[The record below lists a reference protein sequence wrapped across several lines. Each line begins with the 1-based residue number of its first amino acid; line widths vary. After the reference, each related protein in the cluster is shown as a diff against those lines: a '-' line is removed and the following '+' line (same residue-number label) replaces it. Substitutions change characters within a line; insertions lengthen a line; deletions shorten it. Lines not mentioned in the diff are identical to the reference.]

1 ASTGERHLYQDI
13 TVERSG
19 AVAIVVLSRPHRLN
33 ALTTRVWAEVEHAV
47 LAAVEERARAIL
59 LTGERQ
65 FFSVGTDMEPGGDAY
80 TGLTDDLGA
89 VLEQR
94 ANPLMKL
101 LADLP
106 MPLVCSVN
114 GPAIGAA
121 VGLALLGD
129 LLVMGQRSYPPLA
142 PVGVGLVPDTGG
154 TWLVARSMGG
164 ARAMQRALF
173 GEREALALATRL
185 AEGPTRAM
193 GAIRRQINY
202 AMDNGLS
209 DVLAFEAEQQRT
221 CGRTQ
226 DFAVARQ
233 RRECMDFPKGTA
245 LIFGGSGGI
254 GKGVAE
260 EFARA
265 GTDVA
270 ICYRSKRDVAEATAA
285 TIQAL
290 GVEASVHQLDVR
302 DRAQVEA
309 GFNAAVARHGRLA
322 DVTQDQFRQA
332 VEVEVF
338 GFFNAAQAAI
348 PHMRQAGGGSFVH
361 LGSAGHDWWP
371 KLDGLSVAP
380 KAANEAL
387 VKGIA
392 KEEGRHEIRANSVL
406 VGVIDAGMFHELT
419 AQGHF
424 DAKWIEETHK
434 LLALKRW
441 GEARDIGQAAV
452 FFASDRAR
460 YVTGQ
465 TISVSGGFGV

>member
-1 ASTGERHLYQDI
+1 
-13 TVERSG
+13 
-19 AVAIVVLSRPHRLN
+19 
-33 ALTTRVWAEVEHAV
+33 
-47 LAAVEERARAIL
+47 
-59 LTGERQ
+59 
-65 FFSVGTDMEPGGDAY
+65 
-80 TGLTDDLGA
+80 
-89 VLEQR
+89 
-94 ANPLMKL
+94 
-101 LADLP
+101 
-106 MPLVCSVN
+106 
-114 GPAIGAA
+114 
-121 VGLALLGD
+121 
-129 LLVMGQRSYPPLA
+129 
-142 PVGVGLVPDTGG
+142 
-154 TWLVARSMGG
+154 
-164 ARAMQRALF
+164 
-173 GEREALALATRL
+173 
-185 AEGPTRAM
+185 
-193 GAIRRQINY
+193 
-202 AMDNGLS
+202 
-209 DVLAFEAEQQRT
+209 
-221 CGRTQ
+221 
-226 DFAVARQ
+226 
-233 RRECMDFPKGTA
+233 MDFPKGTA

-309 GFNAAVARHGRLA
+309 GFNAAVARHGRVHTVVWGAGPLVPQVYLA